1 MSPGAIEG
9 RLREVSR
16 IAGSLRPED
25 RLQGKLDLRPE
36 AVTRRLREASDLLTL
51 CQALSAA
58 PPSLGMDVP
67 FLHSKA
73 K

>member
-16 IAGSLRPED
+16 VAGSLRPED
-25 RLQGKLDLRPE
+25 RLHGKLDLRPE
-36 AVTRRLREASDLLTL
+36 AVARRLREASDLLAM
-51 CQALSAA
+51 CRALSAA
-58 PPSLGMDVP
+58 SPSPRTDVP
-67 FLHSKA
+67 FLNSKP